1 MSSYVKNDKKRP
13 CILSRVH
20 NIYTE
25 MLLWMVIPTVVPF
38 IFVKAVPGLDCV
50 AAVPYQFIKLGYI
63 TGYN

>member
-1 MSSYVKNDKKRP
+1 MLRMIRKGLVYYQEF
-13 CILSRVH
+13 IIY
-20 NIYTE
+20 IYTE

-38 IFVKAVPGLDCV
+38 IFVKAVPSLDCV

>member
-1 MSSYVKNDKKRP
+1 
-13 CILSRVH
+13 
-20 NIYTE
+20 
-25 MLLWMVIPTVVPF
+25 MVIPTVVQF